1 MSGKNDTEIIRK
13 DSEERLRIA
22 LESAGL
28 GTLDCDLQSQTYEVF
43 GDERTREIFGL
54 PARRVPLDQFLLTI
68 HPEDRETAQ
77 ATIRDGAGVPQKMT
91 RHVELRVLR
100 PNGEVRWVVISGKAI
115 FDNRGPGSLP
125 VRCIGTVMDITEH
138 KNAEDSLARDL
149 EAMTRLQELGSLF
162 VREGDLQP
170 VLEQIVEAA
179 IAISGADFGNIQL
192 YDSNS
197 GLEIAA
203 QRGFPQWYLDYWNQ
217 VTAGNGSCGTALAA
231 GQRVIVVDVEES
243 PVFAGT
249 PGLEMQ
255 RRAGVRAVQ
264 STPVMSRAGKAL
276 GMFSTHFKTPHMP
289 DEHALKLLDLL
300 ARRTADIIERAQTAK
315 TLRGAK
321 DILAQANQDL
331 EDKVRERTGKL
342 EETIAELEGF
352 SYSLVHDM
360 RGPLRA
366 MLGYATILQT
376 EAITRLQPEE
386 ADLLRRIGQAAK
398 RMDELVVDSLNYSQ
412 LLRHDLPVQPIDLR
426 ALIQGLVQTYPN
438 LQPPQAEVS
447 IEMDRLLVC
456 ANEAA
461 LIQIFSNLLGNA
473 VKFVAPGVKPR
484 VHVSAI
490 IHDCP
495 PSLATNEK
503 DCVFV
508 WIEDNGIGIPK
519 YAHERIFGMF
529 QRMHRPEEYPGTG
542 IGLALVK
549 KSLER
554 TGGEITLESEP
565 GKGSRFCVQLPL
577 AVKASEENLHA
588 EERKES
594 VVR

>member
-1 MSGKNDTEIIRK
+1 M
-13 DSEERLRIA
+13 
-22 LESAGL
+22 
-28 GTLDCDLQSQTYEVF
+28 
-43 GDERTREIFGL
+43 
-54 PARRVPLDQFLLTI
+54 
-68 HPEDRETAQ
+68 
-77 ATIRDGAGVPQKMT
+77 RDGAGVPQKAA
-91 RHVELRVLR
+91 RHVELRVLGS
-100 PNGEVRWVVISGKAI
+100 NGEIRWVVISGKAL
-115 FDNRGPGSLP
+115 FDDRGPGLLA

-138 KNAEDSLARDL
+138 KNAEHSLARDL

-170 VLEQIVEAA
+170 VLEQIVDAA

-192 YDSNS
+192 WDENS
-197 GLEIAA
+197 GLKIAA
-203 QRGFPQWYLDYWNQ
+203 QRGFPQWYLDHWNQ
-217 VTAGNGSCGTALAA
+217 VAAGNGSCGTALAA
-231 GQRVIVVDVEES
+231 GQRVIVPDVEKS
-243 PVFAGT
+243 PIFAGT
-249 PGLEMQ
+249 PGLEIQ

-264 STPVMSRAGKAL
+264 STPVVSRSGAPL
-276 GMFSTHFKTPHMP
+276 GMFSTHFKVPHMP

-321 DILAQANQDL
+321 DILARANQDL
-331 EDKVRERTGKL
+331 EDKVRERTSKL

-360 RGPLRA
+360 RAPLRA
-366 MLGYATILQT
+366 MVGYAGILQT
-376 EAITRLQPEE
+376 GAITRLEPEE
-386 ADLLRRIGQAAK
+386 ADLLRRIGQAAE
-398 RMDELVVDSLNYSQ
+398 RMDELIVDSLNYSQ
-412 LLRHDLPVQPIDLR
+412 LLLQDLPVEPIDLR

-438 LQPPQAEVS
+438 LQPPQAEVF

-473 VKFVAPGVKPR
+473 VKFVAPGIKPR
-484 VHVSAI
+484 VHVWARVD
-490 IHDCP
+490 DCP
-495 PSLATNEK
+495 PGLTKEEK
-503 DCVFV
+503 GCVFI

-519 YAHERIFGMF
+519 YAHDRIFGMF

-565 GKGSRFCVQLPL
+565 GKGSRFCVQLPV
-577 AVKASEENLHA
+577 AVKASEENLQVD
-588 EERKES
+588 ERKET
-594 VVR
+594 VAR